1 MTSVGITK
9 PGEAPKLYP
18 PSSSNPQG
26 QAVFLDSGGTL
37 TGLPTPLFNAIVAD
51 FPGATLDSG
60 GSGLYIVDCA
70 VASQTGTVD
79 FGFGSTVIHVP
90 YHEFIWFAGTNL
102 CVLGVSAQDDAPV
115 LGGESQFVV
124 STNMKLLTCGYV
136 DSFLRAA
143 YGRMRA

>member
-1 MTSVGITK
+1 LLTFSSYWIYMTSVGITK

-70 VASQTGTVD
+70 VASQAGTVD

-102 CVLGVSAQDDAPV
+102 CFLGVFAQDDAPV

-124 STNMKLLTCGYV
+124 LPI
-136 DSFLRAA
+136 
-143 YGRMRA
+143 